1 MATQV
6 SLTLKTPWQLIV
18 DEINQ
23 LNADTGASFKYTDL
37 KYVLKEKNPSA
48 PEATLT
54 LSPGEGTPYF
64 NERDVTYHRLDL
76 AKWFQKIA
84 VRVNV
89 NANTTIGDVVDLVA
103 QRYGMIT
110 PSGEKFLDKAKDI
123 KAETLAT
130 PVTFDQHGIQTIT
143 LEAKEDSLAWYGSV
157 QVKVYNTTLDLANI
171 IKVTNLGN
179 LTYVDEGDGTKTS
192 ARLLT
197 YPLDFGIYGVGLQAI
212 TSNETKIDESLAGY
226 LTTLIKEQT
235 GVSDEI
241 INELKANLQTATFV
255 YNGATAQST
264 DKGVN
269 AMYGNVLVLSL
280 ADGTHT
286 YGKAVFGYDDNA
298 PV

>member
-1 MATQV
+1 MTAQV

-18 DEINQ
+18 DEINT
-23 LNADTGASFKYTDL
+23 LNADTGANFKPTDL
-37 KYVLKEKNPSA
+37 KYVLKSKSDSA

-54 LSPGEGTPYF
+54 LSPGDGTPYF
-64 NERDVTYHRLDL
+64 NNRDVTYHRLDL

-89 NANTTIGDVVDLVA
+89 TADTTIGDVVDLVA

-110 PSGEKFLDKAKDI
+110 PTGEKFLDKEKDI
-123 KAETLAT
+123 KAETLT
-130 PVTFDQHGIQTIT
+130 NPVTFNEHGIQTIT

-197 YPLDFGIYGVGLQAI
+197 YPLDFSTYTAGLQAI
-212 TSNETKIDESLAGY
+212 TSNDTKIDAGLAGN

-235 GVSDEI
+235 GVSDDI
-241 INELKANLQTATFV
+241 INELKTNLQTATFV
-255 YNGATAQST
+255 YNGATTDST

-269 AMYGNVLVLSL
+269 ATYNHVLVVSL
-280 ADGTHT
+280 ANGTHT
-286 YGKAVFGYDDNA
+286 YGKAVFGYNTPD
-298 PV
+298 

>member
-1 MATQV
+1 MTAQA

-23 LNADTGASFKYTDL
+23 LNADTGANFKYTDL
-37 KYVLKEKNPSA
+37 KYVLKSKSDSA

-76 AKWFQKIA
+76 AKRFQKIA

-89 NANTTIGDVVDLVA
+89 EANTTIGDVVDLVA

-110 PSGEKFLDKAKDI
+110 PSGEKFLDKDKDI

-130 PVTFDQHGIQTIT
+130 QVTFDQHGIQTIT

-197 YPLDFGIYGVGLQAI
+197 YPLDFSAYTVGLQAI
-212 TSNETKIDESLAGY
+212 TSDATKIDDTLAGN

-235 GVSDEI
+235 GVGDEI
-241 INELKANLQTATFV
+241 ITELKANLQTATFV
-255 YNGATAQST
+255 YNGVTTGST

-269 AMYGNVLVLSL
+269 ATYNHVLVVSL
-280 ADGTHT
+280 TDGTHT
-286 YGKAVFGYDDNA
+286 YGKAVFGYNVVD
-298 PV
+298 

>member
-18 DEINQ
+18 DEINK

-54 LSPGEGTPYF
+54 LSPGDGTPYF
-64 NERDVTYHRLDL
+64 NNRDVTYRRLDL

-89 NANTTIGDVVDLVA
+89 TENTTIGDVVDLVA
-103 QRYGMIT
+103 QRYGMVT

-123 KAETLAT
+123 KADTLSK
-130 PVTFDQHGIQTIT
+130 PVNFDKSGIQTVT

-157 QVKVYNTTLDLANI
+157 QVKVYNTTLDLSNI
-171 IKVTNLGN
+171 IKVTNLGK

-197 YPLDFGIYGVGLQAI
+197 YPLDFSTYASGLQAI
-212 TSNETKIDESLAGY
+212 TGNEVDLDASLAGN

-235 GVSDEI
+235 GVSDDI

-255 YNGATAQST
+255 YNGVTTGST

-269 AMYGNVLVLSL
+269 ATYSNVLVLSL
-280 ADGTHT
+280 TDGTHT
-286 YGKAVFGYDDNA
+286 YGKAVFGYN
-298 PV
+298 VSN

>member
-18 DEINQ
+18 DEINK
-23 LNADTGASFKYTDL
+23 LNTDTGANFKPTDL

-54 LSPGEGTPYF
+54 LSPGDGTPYF
-64 NERDVTYHRLDL
+64 NNRDVTYHRLDL

-123 KAETLAT
+123 KADTLDT
-130 PVTFDQHGIQTIT
+130 PVTFDDHGIKTIT

-197 YPLDFGIYGVGLQAI
+197 YPLDFSTYASGLQAI
-212 TSNETKIDESLAGY
+212 TGNEVNLDAGLAGN

-235 GVSDEI
+235 GVSDDI
-241 INELKANLQTATFV
+241 INELKTNLQSATFV
-255 YNGATAQST
+255 YNGVTTEST

-269 AMYGNVLVLSL
+269 ATYSNVLVVSL
-280 ADGTHT
+280 ANGTHT
-286 YGKAVFGYDDNA
+286 YGKAVFGYNTPD
-298 PV
+298 

>member
-1 MATQV
+1 MTAQV

-18 DEINQ
+18 DEINT
-23 LNADTGASFKYTDL
+23 LNADTGANFKPTDL
-37 KYVLKEKNPSA
+37 KYVLKEKSA
-48 PEATLT
+48 TDSAATLT
-54 LSPGEGTPYF
+54 LSPGKGTPYF
-64 NERDVTYHRLDL
+64 NDRDVTYHRLDL

-89 NANTTIGDVVDLVA
+89 KADTTIGDVVDLVA

-110 PSGEKFLDKAKDI
+110 PSGDKFLDKDKDI
-123 KAETLAT
+123 KAETLT
-130 PVTFDQHGIQTIT
+130 NPVTFNEHGIQTIT

-157 QVKVYNTTLDLANI
+157 EVKVYNTTLDLANI

-197 YPLDFGIYGVGLQAI
+197 YPLDFSTYTTGLQAI
-212 TSNETKIDESLAGY
+212 ISDETKIDETLPGN

-235 GVSDEI
+235 GVGDEI
-241 INELKANLQTATFV
+241 ITELKANLQTATFV
-255 YNGATAQST
+255 YNGATDLST

-269 AMYGNVLVLSL
+269 ATYGNVLVLSL

-286 YGKAVFGYDDNA
+286 YGKAVFGYNV

>member
-1 MATQV
+1 MTAQV

-18 DEINQ
+18 DEINT
-23 LNADTGASFKYTDL
+23 LNADTGANFKPTDL

-48 PEATLT
+48 PDATLT
-54 LSPGEGTPYF
+54 LSPGGGTPYF
-64 NERDVTYHRLDL
+64 NSRDVTYHRLDL

-89 NANTTIGDVVDLVA
+89 NKNTTIGDVVDLVA

-123 KAETLAT
+123 KADTLAT
-130 PVTFDQHGIQTIT
+130 PVTFNEHGIQTIT

-157 QVKVYNTTLDLANI
+157 EVKVYNTTLDLANI

-197 YPLDFGIYGVGLQAI
+197 YPLDFSTYTVGLQGI
-212 TSNETKIDESLAGY
+212 TGIETRIDESLAGN

-235 GVSDEI
+235 GVSDDI
-241 INELKANLQTATFV
+241 INELKTNLQSATFV
-255 YNGATAQST
+255 YNGATTGST

-269 AMYGNVLVLSL
+269 DAYNHVLVLSL
-280 ADGTHT
+280 SDGTHT
-286 YGKAVFGYDDNA
+286 YGKAVFGYNTPD
-298 PV
+298 

>member
-1 MATQV
+1 MTAQV

-18 DEINQ
+18 DEINR
-23 LNADTGASFKYTDL
+23 LNKDTGANFGLNDL
-37 KYVLKEKNPSA
+37 TYALKSVDN
-48 PEATLT
+48 EAGTAVLT
-54 LSPGEGTPYF
+54 LSPGAGTPYF
-64 NERDVTYHRLDL
+64 NTRDVNYHRLDL

-89 NANTTIGDVVDLVA
+89 EANTTIGDVVDLVA

-110 PSGEKFLDKAKDI
+110 PSGDKFLDKDKDI

-130 PVTFDQHGIQTIT
+130 QVTFDDHGIQTIT

-157 QVKVYNTTLDLANI
+157 EVKVYNTTLDLANI

-179 LTYVDEGDGTKTS
+179 LTYVDDGDGTKTS

-197 YPLDFGIYGVGLQAI
+197 YPLDFSTYTAGLQAI
-212 TSNETKIDESLAGY
+212 TSDETKIDDTLAGN

-241 INELKANLQTATFV
+241 ITELKANLQTATFV
-255 YNGATAQST
+255 YNGATTDST

-269 AMYGNVLVLSL
+269 ATYNHVLVLSL
-280 ADGTHT
+280 TDGTHT
-286 YGKAVFGYDDNA
+286 YGKAVFGYN
-298 PV
+298 VSE

>member
-1 MATQV
+1 MTTQV

-37 KYVLKEKNPSA
+37 KYVLKSKSDSDSA
-48 PEATLT
+48 ATLT

-64 NERDVTYHRLDL
+64 NTRDITYHRLDL

-110 PSGEKFLDKAKDI
+110 PSGDKFLDKTKDI
-123 KAETLAT
+123 KADTLSN
-130 PVTFDQHGIQTIT
+130 PVTFDRSGIQTVT

-157 QVKVYNTTLDLANI
+157 QVKVYNTTLDLSNI

-197 YPLDFGIYGVGLQAI
+197 YPLDFSTYATALQAVQE
-212 TSNETKIDESLAGY
+212 NAVNIDASLAGN

-235 GVSDEI
+235 GVSDDI
-241 INELKANLQTATFV
+241 INELKTNLQSATFV
-255 YNGATAQST
+255 YNGVTTDST
-264 DKGVN
+264 DNGVN
-269 AMYGNVLVLSL
+269 DAYNHVLVLSL
-280 ADGTHT
+280 TDGTYT
-286 YGKAVFGYDDNA
+286 YGKAVFGYNIAD
-298 PV
+298 

>member
-1 MATQV
+1 MTTQV

-37 KYVLKEKNPSA
+37 KYVLKSKSDSDSA
-48 PEATLT
+48 ATLT
-54 LSPGEGTPYF
+54 LSPGDGTPYF
-64 NERDVTYHRLDL
+64 NTRDITYHRLDL

-103 QRYGMIT
+103 QRYGMVT
-110 PSGEKFLDKAKDI
+110 PSGEKFLDKTKDI
-123 KAETLAT
+123 KADTLSN
-130 PVTFDQHGIQTIT
+130 PVTFDQSGIQTVT

-157 QVKVYNTTLDLANI
+157 QVKVYNTTLDLSNI

-179 LTYVDEGDGTKTS
+179 LTYVDEGNGTKTS

-197 YPLDFGIYGVGLQAI
+197 YPLDFSTYATALQAVQE
-212 TSNETKIDESLAGY
+212 NAVNIDASLAGN

-235 GVSDEI
+235 GVSDDI
-241 INELKANLQTATFV
+241 INELKTNLQSATFV
-255 YNGATAQST
+255 YNGVTTDST
-264 DKGVN
+264 DRGVN
-269 AMYGNVLVLSL
+269 DAYNHVLVLSL
-280 ADGTHT
+280 SDGTYT
-286 YGKAVFGYDDNA
+286 YGKAVFGYNIAD
-298 PV
+298 

>member
-1 MATQV
+1 MTTQV

-18 DEINQ
+18 DEINK
-23 LNADTGASFKYTDL
+23 LNTDTGAKFGYNDLTYTL
-37 KYVLKEKNPSA
+37 KSKSATA

-64 NERDVTYHRLDL
+64 NSRDVTYHRLDL

-89 NANTTIGDVVDLVA
+89 DANTTIGDVVDLVA
-103 QRYGMIT
+103 KRYGMIT

-123 KAETLAT
+123 KADTLSN
-130 PVTFDQHGIQTIT
+130 PVNFDQSGIQTVT

-157 QVKVYNTTLDLANI
+157 QVKVYNTTLDLSNI
-171 IKVTNLGN
+171 IKVTSLGN

-197 YPLDFGIYGVGLQAI
+197 YPLDFSTYTTGLQAI
-212 TSNETKIDESLAGY
+212 TSDETKISESLAGN

-235 GVSDEI
+235 GVGNEI
-241 INELKANLQTATFV
+241 ITELKANLQTATFV
-255 YNGATAQST
+255 YNGATTDST

-269 AMYGNVLVLSL
+269 AAYNHVLVVSL
-280 ADGTHT
+280 TDGTHT
-286 YGKAVFGYDDNA
+286 YGKAVFGYNTVD
-298 PV
+298 

>member
-23 LNADTGASFKYTDL
+23 LNADTGANFKYTDL

-54 LSPGEGTPYF
+54 LSPGVGTPYF

-89 NANTTIGDVVDLVA
+89 TADTTIGDVVDLVA

-110 PSGEKFLDKAKDI
+110 PTGEKFLDKDKDI
-123 KAETLAT
+123 KAETLT
-130 PVTFDQHGIQTIT
+130 NPVTFNEHGIQTIT

-197 YPLDFGIYGVGLQAI
+197 YPLDFSTYAPGLQAI
-212 TSNETKIDESLAGY
+212 TGNEVNIDASLAGN

-241 INELKANLQTATFV
+241 ITELKANLQTATFV

-269 AMYGNVLVLSL
+269 ATYNHVLVLSL
-280 ADGTHT
+280 ANGTHT
-286 YGKAVFGYDDNA
+286 YGKAVFGYNTAD
-298 PV
+298 

>member
-1 MATQV
+1 MTAQV

-18 DEINQ
+18 DEINT
-23 LNADTGASFKYTDL
+23 LNADTGANFKPTDL
-37 KYVLKEKNPSA
+37 KYVLKSKSDSA
-48 PEATLT
+48 PDATLT

-64 NERDVTYHRLDL
+64 NDRDVTYHRLDL

-89 NANTTIGDVVDLVA
+89 NKNTTIGDVVDLVA

-110 PSGEKFLDKAKDI
+110 PSGEKFLDKTKDI
-123 KAETLAT
+123 KADTLNT
-130 PVTFDQHGIQTIT
+130 PVTFEQSGIQTIT

-157 QVKVYNTTLDLANI
+157 EVKVYNTTLDLANI

-197 YPLDFGIYGVGLQAI
+197 YPLDFSTYTTGLQAI
-212 TSNETKIDESLAGY
+212 ISDETKIDETLAGN

-235 GVSDEI
+235 GVSDDI
-241 INELKANLQTATFV
+241 INELKTNLQTATFV
-255 YNGATAQST
+255 YNGATTGST

-269 AMYGNVLVLSL
+269 ATYSNVLVVSL
-280 ADGTHT
+280 TDGTHT
-286 YGKAVFGYDDNA
+286 YGKAVFGYN
-298 PV
+298 VSE

>member
-23 LNADTGASFKYTDL
+23 LNADTGASFQYSDL

-54 LSPGEGTPYF
+54 LSPGDGTPYF

-89 NANTTIGDVVDLVA
+89 TANTTIGDVVDLVA

-110 PSGEKFLDKAKDI
+110 PSGDKFLDKTKDI
-123 KAETLAT
+123 KAETLAN
-130 PVTFDQHGIQTIT
+130 PVTFDEHGIQTIT

-197 YPLDFGIYGVGLQAI
+197 YPLDFSTYTAGLQAI
-212 TSNETKIDESLAGY
+212 TSNETKIDASLAGN

-241 INELKANLQTATFV
+241 ITELKANMQTATFV

-269 AMYGNVLVLSL
+269 ATYNHVLVLSL

-286 YGKAVFGYDDNA
+286 YGKAVFGYN
-298 PV
+298 VSE

>member
-1 MATQV
+1 MTTQV

-18 DEINQ
+18 DEINK
-23 LNADTGASFKYTDL
+23 LNTDTGANFKYTDL

-54 LSPGEGTPYF
+54 LSPGDGTPYF
-64 NERDVTYHRLDL
+64 NNRDVTYRRLNL

-89 NANTTIGDVVDLVA
+89 EANTTIGDVVDLVA
-103 QRYGMIT
+103 QRYGMVT

-123 KAETLAT
+123 KADTLSN
-130 PVTFDQHGIQTIT
+130 PVNFDQSGIQTIT

-171 IKVTNLGN
+171 IKVTNLGK

-197 YPLDFGIYGVGLQAI
+197 YPLDFSTYAPGLQAI
-212 TSNETKIDESLAGY
+212 TGNEVDIDASLAGN

-235 GVSDEI
+235 GVSDDI

-269 AMYGNVLVLSL
+269 ATYKNVLVLSL
-280 ADGTHT
+280 TDGTHT
-286 YGKAVFGYDDNA
+286 YGKAVFGYN
-298 PV
+298 VSE

>member
-1 MATQV
+1 MTAQV

-18 DEINQ
+18 DEINT
-23 LNADTGASFKYTDL
+23 LNADTGANFKPTDL

-64 NERDVTYHRLDL
+64 NNRDVTYHR
-76 AKWFQKIA
+76 
-84 VRVNV
+84 
-89 NANTTIGDVVDLVA
+89 
-103 QRYGMIT
+103 
-110 PSGEKFLDKAKDI
+110 
-123 KAETLAT
+123 
-130 PVTFDQHGIQTIT
+130 
-143 LEAKEDSLAWYGSV
+143 
-157 QVKVYNTTLDLANI
+157 LDLANI

-197 YPLDFGIYGVGLQAI
+197 YPLDFSTYTVGLQAI
-212 TSNETKIDESLAGY
+212 TSNETKIDESLAGN

-241 INELKANLQTATFV
+241 ITELKANLQTATFV
-255 YNGATAQST
+255 YNGATTAST

-269 AMYGNVLVLSL
+269 ATYNHVLVVSL
-280 ADGTHT
+280 ANGTHT
-286 YGKAVFGYDDNA
+286 YGKAVFGYNTVD
-298 PV
+298 

>member
-1 MATQV
+1 MSSRV

-23 LNADTGASFKYTDL
+23 LNADTGASFQYSDL

-103 QRYGMIT
+103 QRYGMVT
-110 PSGEKFLDKAKDI
+110 PSGEKFLDKTKDI
-123 KAETLAT
+123 KAETLSN
-130 PVTFDQHGIQTIT
+130 PVTFDQSGIQTVT

-157 QVKVYNTTLDLANI
+157 QVKVYNTTLDLSNI

-179 LTYVDEGDGTKTS
+179 LTYVDEGNGTKTS

-197 YPLDFGIYGVGLQAI
+197 YPLDFSTYASGLQAI
-212 TSNETKIDESLAGY
+212 TGNEVNLDASLAGN

-235 GVSDEI
+235 GVSDDI
-241 INELKANLQTATFV
+241 INELKTNLQSATFV
-255 YNGATAQST
+255 YNGVTTDST

-269 AMYGNVLVLSL
+269 DAYNHVLVLSL
-280 ADGTHT
+280 SDGTHT
-286 YGKAVFGYDDNA
+286 YGKAVFGYNTSD
-298 PV
+298 

>member
-1 MATQV
+1 MTAQV

-18 DEINQ
+18 DEINT
-23 LNADTGASFKYTDL
+23 LNADTGANFKPTDL
-37 KYVLKEKNPSA
+37 KYVLKSKSDSA
-48 PEATLT
+48 PDATLT

-64 NERDVTYHRLDL
+64 NDRDVTYHRLDL

-89 NANTTIGDVVDLVA
+89 NKNTTIGDVVDLVA

-123 KAETLAT
+123 KADTLDT
-130 PVTFDQHGIQTIT
+130 PVTFEQSGIQTIT
-143 LEAKEDSLAWYGSV
+143 LHAKEDSLAWYGSV
-157 QVKVYNTTLDLANI
+157 EVKVYNTTLDLANI

-197 YPLDFGIYGVGLQAI
+197 YPLDFSTYTTGLQAI
-212 TSNETKIDESLAGY
+212 ISDETKIDDTLAGN

-235 GVSDEI
+235 GVGDEI
-241 INELKANLQTATFV
+241 ITELKANLQTATFV
-255 YNGATAQST
+255 YNGATTDST

-269 AMYGNVLVLSL
+269 ATYNHVLVVSL
-280 ADGTHT
+280 ANGTHT
-286 YGKAVFGYDDNA
+286 YGKAVFGYNVAD
-298 PV
+298 

>member
-1 MATQV
+1 
-6 SLTLKTPWQLIV
+6 
-18 DEINQ
+18 
-23 LNADTGASFKYTDL
+23 
-37 KYVLKEKNPSA
+37 KNPSA
-48 PEATLT
+48 PDATLT
-54 LSPGEGTPYF
+54 LSPGGGTPYF
-64 NERDVTYHRLDL
+64 NSRDVTYHRLDL

-89 NANTTIGDVVDLVA
+89 TADTTIGDVVDLVA

-110 PSGEKFLDKAKDI
+110 PTGEKFLDKEKDI
-123 KAETLAT
+123 KAETLT
-130 PVTFDQHGIQTIT
+130 NPVTFNEHGIQTIT

-197 YPLDFGIYGVGLQAI
+197 YPLDFSTYTVGLQAI
-212 TSNETKIDESLAGY
+212 TSNDTKIDAGLAGN

-235 GVSDEI
+235 GVSDDI
-241 INELKANLQTATFV
+241 INELKTNLQTATFV
-255 YNGATAQST
+255 YNGATTDST

-269 AMYGNVLVLSL
+269 ATYNHVLVVSL
-280 ADGTHT
+280 TDGT
-286 YGKAVFGYDDNA
+286 
-298 PV
+298 